1 MVAGDREN
9 AFVILALRE
18 LGGSASSIAAINDA
32 ANERRIML
40 VQPDMTIAP
49 QVVGGEL
56 LAMVLAGETVNSD
69 FVLKRVL
76 RRRIPKDM

>member
-1 MVAGDREN
+1 MKHLKQIILVVAVV
-9 AFVILALRE
+9 AI
-18 LGGSASSIAAINDA
+18 GGGLWLWWEHERIHPSTDDA
-32 ANERRIML
+32 YLKANVL
-40 VQPDMTIAP
+40 TIAP